1 MARSPLLVTGGTG
14 LLGKALA
21 ASVPPEVQAYWTHL
35 RDLPASV
42 ASSRFTRLDVADR
55 ESVFRLF
62 AELRPAAVVHAAAMG
77 NVDFAEQ
84 NREAAWQVNV
94 GATQNIV
101 DACRDYGARLI
112 YLSSNAVF
120 DGDHPPY
127 DEASPRHPVNSYGQL
142 KVEAEDLVLASGL
155 SWALVRPILM
165 YGWPYPH
172 GRDNP
177 VTTWIRQLGAGQ
189 PVNAVDDRYWRPLY
203 VGDCATLVWSL
214 LQRQREGVFHIA
226 GPERLTME
234 EFARETARVFHLE
247 ERLIQPVHSD
257 FFPALA
263 PRPVDTSFDLT
274 KLQREVGLQTLAP
287 AVALRAMQAS
297 REAACSS

>member
-1 MARSPLLVTGGTG
+1 MARSTILVTGGTG

-21 ASVPPEVQAYWTHL
+21 ASVPPEVDPCWTHL
-35 RDLPASV
+35 RNLPAGV
-42 ASSRFTRLDVADR
+42 APTRFTPLDVAVR

-62 AELRPAAVVHAAAMG
+62 AKLRPAAVVHAAAMG

-84 NREAAWQVNV
+84 HREVAWQANV
-94 GATQNIV
+94 GGTQNIV

-127 DEASPRHPVNSYGQL
+127 DEVSPRHPVNSYGRL

-155 SWALVRPILM
+155 SWSLIRPILM

-189 PVNAVDDRYWRPLY
+189 PVKAVDDRYWQPLY
-203 VGDCATLVWSL
+203 VGDCATLVWRL
-214 LQRQREGVFHIA
+214 LQRQCEGVFHIA

-234 EFARETARVFHLE
+234 EFARETARVFYLD

-263 PRPVDTSFDLT
+263 PRPVDTSFVLT

-287 AVALRAMQAS
+287 AVALTAMKAT
-297 REAACSS
+297 REAA

>member
-1 MARSPLLVTGGTG
+1 M
-14 LLGKALA
+14 
-21 ASVPPEVQAYWTHL
+21 
-35 RDLPASV
+35 
-42 ASSRFTRLDVADR
+42 
-55 ESVFRLF
+55 
-62 AELRPAAVVHAAAMG
+62 
-77 NVDFAEQ
+77 
-84 NREAAWQVNV
+84 
-94 GATQNIV
+94 
-101 DACRDYGARLI
+101 
-112 YLSSNAVF
+112 
-120 DGDHPPY
+120 
-127 DEASPRHPVNSYGQL
+127 NSYGQL

-155 SWALVRPILM
+155 SWTLIRPILM

-189 PVNAVDDRYWRPLY
+189 PVKAVDDRYWQPLY
-203 VGDCATLVWSL
+203 VGDCATLVWDV

-234 EFARETARVFHLE
+234 EFARQTARVFQLE

-263 PRPVDTSFDLT
+263 PRPVDTSFVLT

-287 AVALRAMQAS
+287 AVALRTMKAT
-297 REAACSS
+297 REAA

>member
-1 MARSPLLVTGGTG
+1 MARSTILVTGGTG

-21 ASVPPEVQAYWTHL
+21 ASVPPEVDPCWTHL
-35 RDLPASV
+35 RNLPAGV
-42 ASSRFTRLDVADR
+42 APTRFTPLDVAVR

-84 NREAAWQVNV
+84 HREVAWQANV
-94 GATQNIV
+94 GGTQNIV

-127 DEASPRHPVNSYGQL
+127 DEVSPRHPVNSYGRL

-155 SWALVRPILM
+155 SWSLIRPILM

-189 PVNAVDDRYWRPLY
+189 PVKAVDDRYWQPLY
-203 VGDCATLVWSL
+203 VGDCATLVWRL
-214 LQRQREGVFHIA
+214 LQRRCEGVFHIA

-234 EFARETARVFHLE
+234 EFARQTARVFYLD

-263 PRPVDTSFDLT
+263 PRPVDTSFVLT

-287 AVALRAMQAS
+287 AVALTAMKAT
-297 REAACSS
+297 REAA

>member
-1 MARSPLLVTGGTG
+1 MARSTILVTGGTG

-21 ASVPPEVQAYWTHL
+21 ASVPPEVDPCWTHL
-35 RDLPASV
+35 RNLPAGV
-42 ASSRFTRLDVADR
+42 APTRFTPLDVAVR

-62 AELRPAAVVHAAAMG
+62 AKLRPAAVVHAAAMG

-84 NREAAWQVNV
+84 HREVAWQANV
-94 GATQNIV
+94 GGTQNIV

-127 DEASPRHPVNSYGQL
+127 DEVSPRHPVNSYGRL

-155 SWALVRPILM
+155 SWSLIRPILM

-189 PVNAVDDRYWRPLY
+189 PVKAVDDRYWQPLY
-203 VGDCATLVWSL
+203 VGDCATLVWRL
-214 LQRQREGVFHIA
+214 LQRQCEGVFHIA

-234 EFARETARVFHLE
+234 EFARETARVFYLD

-263 PRPVDTSFDLT
+263 PRPVDTSFVLT
-274 KLQREVGLQTLAP
+274 KLQREVGLQTVAP
-287 AVALRAMQAS
+287 AVALTAMKAT
-297 REAACSS
+297 REAA

>member
-1 MARSPLLVTGGTG
+1 MARSTLLVTGGTG

-21 ASVPPEVQAYWTHL
+21 TAVPPEVQPCWTHL
-35 RDLPASV
+35 RDLPAGLAPSG
-42 ASSRFTRLDVADR
+42 FTRLDVADR

-62 AELRPAAVVHAAAMG
+62 ARLRPAAVVHAAAMG

-84 NREAAWQVNV
+84 NREAARQVNV
-94 GATQNIV
+94 RATQNIV
-101 DACRDYGARLI
+101 DACREHGARLV

-127 DEASPRHPVNSYGQL
+127 DESSPRHPVNSYGRL

-155 SWALVRPILM
+155 SWTLVRPILM

-177 VTTWIRQLGAGQ
+177 VTTWIRQLSAGQ
-189 PVNAVDDRYWRPLY
+189 PVKAVDDRYWQPLY
-203 VGDCATLVWSL
+203 VGDCARLIWSL
-214 LQRQREGVFHIA
+214 LQQQSEGIFHVA
-226 GPERLTME
+226 GPERLSME
-234 EFARETARVFHLE
+234 EFARETARVFQLE
-247 ERLIQPVHSD
+247 ERLIEPVHSD

-263 PRPVDTSFDLT
+263 PRPVDTSFVLT
-274 KLQREVGLQTLAP
+274 KLQREVGLHTLAP
-287 AVALRAMQAS
+287 GAAMRAT
-297 REAACSS
+297 REAA

>member
-1 MARSPLLVTGGTG
+1 MARSTLLVTGGTG

-21 ASVPPEVQAYWTHL
+21 VAVPPELQPCWTHL
-35 RDLPASV
+35 RDLPAGLAPSG
-42 ASSRFTRLDVADR
+42 FTRLDVADR

-62 AELRPAAVVHAAAMG
+62 ARLRPAAVVHAAAMG

-84 NREAAWQVNV
+84 NREAARQVNV
-94 GATQNIV
+94 RATQNIV
-101 DACRDYGARLI
+101 DACREHGARLV

-127 DEASPRHPVNSYGQL
+127 DESSPRHPVNSYGRL

-155 SWALVRPILM
+155 SWTLVRPILM

-177 VTTWIRQLGAGQ
+177 VTTWIRQLSAGQ
-189 PVNAVDDRYWRPLY
+189 PVKAVDDRYWQPLY
-203 VGDCATLVWSL
+203 VGDCARLIWSL
-214 LQRQREGVFHIA
+214 LQQQSEGIFHVA
-226 GPERLTME
+226 GPERLSME
-234 EFARETARVFHLE
+234 EFARETARVFQLE
-247 ERLIQPVHSD
+247 ERLIEPVHSD

-263 PRPVDTSFDLT
+263 PRPVDTSFVLT
-274 KLQREVGLQTLAP
+274 KLQREVGLHTLAP
-287 AVALRAMQAS
+287 GAALTAMRAT
-297 REAACSS
+297 REAA